1 LIVHSYFS
9 GIEGLGT
16 GFQKAGF
23 DVQLCC
29 EIDAK
34 AQTVIRRH
42 LPDAVIIG
50 DIKNAHGTEFGKPDV
65 IVGGFPCQD
74 LSVAGTRS
82 GLSGNRSGL
91 FFELARIIDEAR
103 PRVFVLE
110 NVPGLLSS
118 EGGKDMETV
127 LRTLVELGYG
137 VAYRVL
143 DSQYFGVAQRRR
155 RVFIVGSLGDGRAAE
170 ILFESEGLQR
180 GTEPRRRKG
189 QAAPS
194 LVASG
199 VGVGRTGNSRTE
211 SDFLVPEVT
220 ATLGTTTS
228 YPGVKNSETDFLVC
242 EAFDANGSG
251 VCHTGDV
258 TQTLLVQS
266 KIGSQIGTNQA
277 VAIMPRWIEREGNV
291 PNGTPASE
299 DVAFTLDCEAK
310 PQAVAFDQK
319 EIICIHPHAIGR
331 DPKNGPAYRDWS
343 EEPGYTLDT
352 LDTVAPMAVAFSQNQ
367 RDEVREMDVV
377 GALAAEPGMKQ
388 QTFIK
393 QGFRVRRLMPVE
405 CERLQGFPDGWTESG
420 VKSDGTIIEHA
431 DSSRY
436 KMCGNA
442 VTVNVA
448 AWIAHRIKEVMF

>member
-1 LIVHSYFS
+1 MIVHSYFS

-211 SDFLVPEVT
+211 SDFLVREIT
-220 ATLGTTTS
+220 GTLGTTTH
-228 YPGVKNSETDFLVC
+228 YPGVKNSESDFLVC
-242 EAFDANGSG
+242 EAFDANGSD
-251 VCHTGDV
+251 VCCTGQV
-258 TQTLLVQS
+258 TQTLLAQS
-266 KIGSQIGTNQA
+266 EIGSQIGTNQA
-277 VAIMPRWIEREGNV
+277 VAIMSRWIEREGNV

-299 DVAFTLDCEAK
+299 DVTFTLDCEAK
-310 PQAVAFDQK
+310 PQAVAFS
-319 EIICIHPHAIGR
+319 IG
-331 DPKNGPAYRDWS
+331 
-343 EEPGYTLDT
+343 
-352 LDTVAPMAVAFSQNQ
+352 
-367 RDEVREMDVV
+367 
-377 GALAAEPGMKQ
+377 AAEPGMKQ

-420 VKSDGTIIEHA
+420 VKSDGSVIEHA